1 MRPLTLEEFTGQ
13 EHILGKEKL
22 LYRLITGDR
31 LFSVIFYGPPGTG
44 KTTLARIIAN
54 RTKAAFE
61 ELNAVTAGKKD
72 ILEVVKKAKENLGVY
87 NRKTILFIDEIH
99 RFNKAQQDALLPN
112 VESGLVIL
120 IGATTENP
128 FFEVN
133 APLLS
138 RSTIFEFKPLTSED
152 LSSIIEKTLS
162 DCERGYGNDNIVLT
176 PEGKSHLIKGSEGD
190 VRKVLNALELAVM
203 TTEPRNDGS
212 IYINVDVAE
221 NCIQM
226 KAVLYEKNG
235 DNHYDTISAFIKSIR
250 GSDPDAAV
258 FWLAKMLTAGEDPKF
273 IARRLMISAS
283 EDIGNADPH
292 AISVATAGFQ
302 SINAVGMPEARIIL
316 SQVTTYL
323 AAAPKSNAA
332 YMAINQAIED
342 VKNITQGRVPKHLK
356 DSHYSG
362 AEKLGNGEGY
372 KYPHSYP
379 GHYVLQQ
386 YLPDML
392 KGKTYY
398 EPTENGY
405 EKKIGERIRK
415 LKNYQE
421 E

>member
-1 MRPLTLEEFTGQ
+1 
-13 EHILGKEKL
+13 
-22 LYRLITGDR
+22 
-31 LFSVIFYGPPGTG
+31 
-44 KTTLARIIAN
+44 
-54 RTKAAFE
+54 
-61 ELNAVTAGKKD
+61 
-72 ILEVVKKAKENLGVY
+72 
-87 NRKTILFIDEIH
+87 
-99 RFNKAQQDALLPN
+99 
-112 VESGLVIL
+112 
-120 IGATTENP
+120 
-128 FFEVN
+128 
-133 APLLS
+133 
-138 RSTIFEFKPLTSED
+138 
-152 LSSIIEKTLS
+152 
-162 DCERGYGNDNIVLT
+162 
-176 PEGKSHLIKGSEGD
+176 
-190 VRKVLNALELAVM
+190 M

-292 AISVATAGFQ
+292 AISVAAAGFQ

-323 AAAPKSNAA
+323 AVAPKSNAA
-332 YMAINQAIED
+332 YMALNQAIED

-379 GHYVLQQ
+379 GHYVPQQ

-392 KGKTYY
+392 KGKSYY